1 MKGCGAAHQNGS
13 VNAHIG
19 GWLRTAIGSVV
30 LALLASPEVGA
41 EQPTLKSL
49 HQQLQRRDRKIEEQD
64 RIIQDLARR
73 LELLERQ
80 ATSAS
85 HEVVAPSPPVKPRVA
100 EATPQPTAPTQANGG
115 ARGTQLKVDE
125 EAAERALDRT
135 LVVQGALLVPFKRAE
150 IQPTFDYTRAET
162 NDSFAT
168 TVNGSPTLANARVKR
183 NAITPSLQFRAGLPW
198 ESQFELGIPYNIANQ
213 EVVQQ
218 VPGEG
223 RLTRDKTGSAF
234 GDVSLGLAKTVLRE
248 GSWWPDLITRLTYD
262 SGSGQK
268 LDHRVPLDAGF
279 SSISGQLV
287 ALKRQDPL
295 AFVASMF
302 YQNTFADNHVRPG
315 NRLGFNLG
323 ANLAASPETSL
334 SLSLQQTFID
344 DLKVRKYVI
353 NDSDQVQSNLVFGAS
368 SILGRNVL
376 LDVSGGVG
384 LTNDAPDYFVEVALP
399 IRFDVPLP

>member
-1 MKGCGAAHQNGS
+1 M
-13 VNAHIG
+13 
-19 GWLRTAIGSVV
+19 
-30 LALLASPEVGA
+30 LALVASPEVGA
-41 EQPTLKSL
+41 EQPTLKGL
-49 HQQLQRRDRKIEEQD
+49 QQQLQRRDRKIEEQD
-64 RIIQDLARR
+64 RIIRDLARR

-80 ATSAS
+80 ATAASALAAS
-85 HEVVAPSPPVKPRVA
+85 PSPPVKPRVA
-100 EATPQPTAPTQANGG
+100 EATPQPTAPAQANGG
-115 ARGTQLKVDE
+115 ARGTRLKVDE

-135 LVVQGALLVPFKRAE
+135 LVVQGALLLPFKQAE
-150 IQPTFDYTRAET
+150 IQPTFDYTRVEA
-162 NDSFAT
+162 NNSFAT
-168 TVNGSPTLANARVKR
+168 TVNGSPTLVNERVKR
-183 NAITPSLQFRAGLPW
+183 NAVTPSLQLRAGLPW
-198 ESQFELGIPYNIANQ
+198 DSQFQFGIPYNVVDQ

-248 GSWWPDLITRLTYD
+248 GSWWPDLIARLTYN

-268 LDHRVPLDAGF
+268 LDNGVPLDAGF

-295 AFVASMF
+295 AFVASTF
-302 YQNTFADNHVRPG
+302 YRNTFPDNHVRPG
-315 NRLGFNLG
+315 NRLGFSLG
-323 ANLAASPETSL
+323 ANLASSPETSL
-334 SLSLQQTFID
+334 SLSLQQTFVD

-384 LTNDAPDYFVEVALP
+384 LTSDAPDYFVEVALP
-399 IRFDVPLP
+399 IRFDVPRPAAASSP